1 MLTYLCLAL
10 ALCIPTSAPLRRLVR
25 PKTPRDGP
33 GTQPAPLDV
42 AADLE
47 LFAACVE
54 AGLSVREA
62 LAGVASTSACAAW
75 KEAATLLG
83 VGAPLA
89 AAMDVLRAQPQ
100 LEDLAGLLELS
111 GESGAAIAAGCHR
124 LVETLRAEATAH
136 ATARA
141 ERAGV
146 FIALPLAVC
155 FLPAFFVLG
164 LVPVIVSLGSQLLYP

>member
-33 GTQPAPLDV
+33 GKQPAPLDV

-155 FLPAFFVLG
+155 FLPAFIVLG
-164 LVPVIVSLGSQLLYP
+164 LVPVILSLGSQLL